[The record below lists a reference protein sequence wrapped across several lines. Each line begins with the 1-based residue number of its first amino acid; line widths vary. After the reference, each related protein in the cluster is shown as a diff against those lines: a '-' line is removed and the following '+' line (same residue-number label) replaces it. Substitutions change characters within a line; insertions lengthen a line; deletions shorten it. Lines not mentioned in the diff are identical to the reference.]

1 MRLYCFFTDSHE
13 VLFKNW
19 LLPTA
24 AIEYEV
30 LHKSSRQYSS
40 SAEYCSKGWRLT
52 QIKKIS
58 YWIKAIEK
66 NMGDIIL
73 CSDADV
79 QFLGKTENK
88 IFRLLGENDIIFQPS
103 TDLVPACSGFFACR
117 CSTRTLNLFKILKQ
131 RLKNNKNKLDG
142 EQIELNKL
150 LKEKWY
156 IDLKWDLLPHNLFWS
171 PNHLYE
177 DVSELK
183 VPKNILMHHANWTN
197 GVENKIKQLEH
208 VEALSLT
215 ASTFWSPKY
224 DITIGLP
231 PSNNPRVC
239 ICLSSLLRNFNTAS
253 YSMICRILL
262 SLPNKPDLIG
272 HFPSNSK
279 TYSNKKVL
287 NKLKKFCNKFTVV
300 FEDDPKIHTNLKQLD
315 FNMVHQKSGI
325 EGNLLQWHSMKR
337 CAEILSEQETETA
350 YDWVIWSRPDLH
362 FFNNLENINNLDNQN
377 FYTCGH
383 DNHLNGINDRFCLS
397 NSNNVKQRMMIYDYF
412 INKWIIDNKD
422 KKWNAEIVLRDY
434 LEELKFNIKKIN
446 LCFGKLRNQYFA
458 TVPYWKEV
466 HNTDDQAP
474 NDHDA
479 INFEVLNKISTF
491 EPLELDKSNNWH
503 AVNVLEDR
511 SLFDHFSNSPTIESK
526 LLNPNLIKQK
536 NRLFKIL
543 KYFV

>member
-1 MRLYCFFTDSHE
+1 
-13 VLFKNW
+13 
-19 LLPTA
+19 
-24 AIEYEV
+24 
-30 LHKSSRQYSS
+30 
-40 SAEYCSKGWRLT
+40 
-52 QIKKIS
+52 
-58 YWIKAIEK
+58 
-66 NMGDIIL
+66 MGDIIV

-79 QFLGKTENK
+79 QFLGKTKNK
-88 IFRLLGENDIIFQPS
+88 IFRLLGENDIIFQPA
-103 TDLVPACSGFFACR
+103 TDSVPVCSGFFACR
-117 CSTRTLNLFKILKQ
+117 CSIRTLNLFKILKQ

-156 IDLKWDLLPHNLFWS
+156 IDLNWDLLPHNLFWS
-171 PNHLYE
+171 PNNLYE
-177 DVSELK
+177 DVNELK

-197 GVENKIKQLEH
+197 GIENKIKQLEH
-208 VEALSLT
+208 VESLSLT
-215 ASTFWSPKY
+215 SSTFWPPKY
-224 DITIGLP
+224 DIAINPP
-231 PSNNPRVC
+231 PSNSPKVC

-253 YSMICRILL
+253 YSMICRVLL

-272 HFPSNSK
+272 HFPSISK

-287 NKLKKFCNKFTVV
+287 NKLKKFCNKFTVI
-300 FEDDPKIHTNLKQLD
+300 FEDDPKIQANLKQLG

-325 EGNLLQWHSMKR
+325 DGNLLQWHSMKR
-337 CAEILSEQETETA
+337 CAEILSEQELETT

-362 FFNNLENINNLDNQN
+362 FFNNLENINNLDNRN

-397 NSNNVKQRMMIYDYF
+397 NSNNIKQRMMIYDYF

-446 LCFGKLRNQYFA
+446 LCFGKLRNQYFS

-466 HNTDDQAP
+466 HNIDDKSP
-474 NDHDA
+474 NDHDV
-479 INFEVLNKISTF
+479 INFEVLNKISTL

-503 AVNVLEDR
+503 SVNVLEDR
-511 SLFDHFSNSPTIESK
+511 SLFDHFSNNPTIESK